1 MKPSNLIRLG
11 GLAAMLGGGLVLLTD
26 LLGLVA
32 IDLNN
37 PSQEATTGA
46 WAVYSGGA
54 LLGAVLLLLGLVA
67 IYIPQSEA
75 AGTFGLVGFVLAFAG
90 TVLGSGVLF
99 SDTFI
104 APSLA
109 VVAPEF
115 LEGGP
120 TEVYGVFGFVL
131 FASLFV
137 LGWVL
142 FGVATLR
149 ARVYPRWAAV
159 LLIVGWVIAPLPVI
173 VPLPELLIALVRY
186 GAVMWLGFFLLSGKG
201 REIQL
206 PQSVR

>member
-1 MKPSNLIRLG
+1 LTLTVGLASTSMEGEYFMKSSNLIRLG
-11 GLAAMLGGGLVLLTD
+11 GLAAMLGGGLFILTD

-32 IDLNN
+32 IDRDN

-67 IYIPQSEA
+67 IYVPQSEA
-75 AGTFGLVGFVLAFAG
+75 AGTLGLVGFVLAFVG
-90 TVLGSGVLF
+90 TVLGSGTIF
-99 SDTFI
+99 ADTFV

-120 TEVYGVFGFVL
+120 TEVFGVFGFGL
-131 FASLFV
+131 FASLFT

-142 FGVATLR
+142 FGVGTLR
-149 ARVYPRWAAV
+149 ARTSPLSRYPSPA
-159 LLIVGWVIAPLPVI
+159 LCGMAP
-173 VPLPELLIALVRY
+173 
-186 GAVMWLGFFLLSGKG
+186 
-201 REIQL
+201 
-206 PQSVR
+206 